1 MSTAPLEVVGPKIL
15 LVVGG
20 GIAAYKSCELVR
32 LIRKGGGD
40 VTCVVTK
47 GGQQF
52 VTPMS
57 LAALSENQVYTT
69 LWDLK
74 NEAEMGHIQLSREAD
89 LIVVCPAT
97 ADLMA
102 KMAAGIADDLAT
114 TLILATDKPV
124 MAIPAMNVR
133 MWEHESTQRN
143 VEALKAAGVEVLHP
157 DEGPMACGE
166 FGYGRLPE
174 PDAIWRAIAG
184 HFGIPVPEDTPAP
197 VAAND
202 SVEALEPDDEGAGS
216 MGALGGLLSKIIPRS
231 TAKRS
236 HEDIEA
242 EYQDLEIPEDFDP
255 DEPLPELPG
264 DEIPEFDPDGAG
276 PLLAKKG
283 AAAAAPPVDPDAI
296 NHEVNER
303 QSPPEPMDEEGEAA
317 EDEPEEACEAEADP
331 APEDEADSGAGN
343 DPDIEDEPE
352 AKAPPPPAAKG
363 KKGKVPKAETI
374 EAEATDA
381 LAGAAFDVDGSYKP
395 LSGKHVVV
403 TAGPT
408 WEAIDPVRYIAN
420 RSSGKQGFAIAAAAA
435 ALGARVSLIAG
446 PVALKTPNGVDR
458 VDVESAAEMNQAVR
472 AALPADAAVMVA
484 AVADWRP
491 RQYVSEKIKKRGSAP
506 PALMLTENPDIL
518 SNLAGSDKRPELV
531 VGFAAETEDVIDN
544 AKKKRKRKAADWII
558 ANDVSGDVMGGD
570 DNEVHI
576 VTTEGVE
583 SLDQMAK
590 HEVAMALAQR
600 IAETL
605 TAEAAE

>member
-1 MSTAPLEVVGPKIL
+1 MSKASPKVL

-57 LAALSENQVYTT
+57 LAALSENQVYTN
-69 LWDLK
+69 LFDLK

-124 MAIPAMNVR
+124 MAVPAMNVR

-143 VEALKAAGVEVLHP
+143 VELLNEAGVKVLDP
-157 DEGPMACGE
+157 EEGPMACGE

-174 PDAIWRAIAG
+174 PNAIWAAIAD
-184 HFGIPVPEDTPAP
+184 HFGIEVEEVAPAP
-197 VAAND
+197 APAND
-202 SVEALEPDDEGAGS
+202 QQDSEDKIEVEALEPEEEEETSAGGLS
-216 MGALGGLLSKIIPRS
+216 GLLSKIIPRS

-242 EYQDLEIPEDFDP
+242 EYAEIDEQIEEQGEETDEDAEADEEAPAEEEEIEFNPDLE
-255 DEPLPELPG
+255 
-264 DEIPEFDPDGAG
+264 G
-276 PLLAKKG
+276 PLLATKG
-283 AAAAAPPVDPDAI
+283 KAGAAPPIDPDAI
-296 NHEVNER
+296 NHEVDDR
-303 QSPPEPMDEEGEAA
+303 KA
-317 EDEPEEACEAEADP
+317 
-331 APEDEADSGAGN
+331 APEAVTAAAPGEIESADE
-343 DPDIEDEPE
+343 
-352 AKAPPPPAAKG
+352 
-363 KKGKVPKAETI
+363 
-374 EAEATDA
+374 DA
-381 LAGAAFDVDGSYKP
+381 LGGEGFAVDAGYRPLDGR
-395 LSGKHVVV
+395 HVLV

-435 ALGARVSLIAG
+435 ALGAKVTLVSG
-446 PVALKTPNGVDR
+446 PVSLKTPAGVDR
-458 VDVESAAEMNQAVR
+458 VDVESAEDMSKAVKH
-472 AALPADAAVMVA
+472 ALPADAAVMVA

-491 RQYVSEKIKKRGSAP
+491 KEYLGEKIKKRGSAP

-518 SNLAGSDKRPELV
+518 TNVAAGSNRPELV
-531 VGFAAETEDVIDN
+531 VGFAAETDDVLQN
-544 AKKKRKRKAADWII
+544 AKKKRKRKACDWIV
-558 ANDVSGDVMGGD
+558 ANDVSGDVMGGN
-570 DNEVHI
+570 DNRVHI
-576 VTTEGVE
+576 VSNDGVE
-583 SLDQMAK
+583 SLDEMPKSA
-590 HEVAMALAQR
+590 VAMALVER
-600 IAETL
+600 IAATL
-605 TAEAAE
+605 QKEAAE